1 MDKLKQKFVEEAYE
15 HLGDIEQSLLM
26 LEKDPNDLDLIEKI
40 FRAMHTLKGAG
51 AMFGFEK
58 VSDFTHNL
66 ETVYDLIRTGKLYF
80 SKEIADITLNS
91 ADYIKFLLNNVSF
104 SAKDEE
110 DYKNYIE
117 KIKSFIDREGKKAD
131 LKETNSIR
139 SVYEQNSS
147 TYYIYFK
154 PNANIFNNGTN
165 PLFLLDE
172 LANLGKS
179 IIIPYLNEVPDIKNI
194 QPENCYT
201 HWEVILSTS
210 EQLSAIHDIFIFV
223 EGNCTLDIHKLSDEN
238 LLDNKKFVKKI
249 TNCIEEGKDIGI
261 DLVKI
266 LVNDLEQSVVNK
278 LRKALGGDL
287 KMAKDYS
294 ISSIRVASEK
304 LDHLMNMV
312 SELVTTQ
319 ARLSLYAE
327 KDESNELTAIS
338 ENMQKISRQLR
349 DLAFEIVL
357 VPIETLITRFHR
369 LVRDLSKELNKEV
382 VFETKG
388 TETEL
393 DKTIIENLTD
403 PLMHIIRNCL
413 DHGIESVE
421 DRIKAGKPEKGTI
434 FFNAYHSSTNVHI
447 EIEDDGRG
455 VDTEKVRR
463 KAISK
468 GIINEETILTD
479 KQIFDLLF
487 LPGFSTAENVTDVSG
502 RGVGMDVVRQKIS
515 NIRGEIEIESQR
527 NVGTKITLKIPLT
540 LSIIDGLL
548 VQVNETFFVL
558 PLSSV
563 QKIFAINHNDIEN
576 RFNNLVVLDGERIPY
591 FYLRNEFEAEAN
603 EKITEHIIIIQ
614 YENQKVGLVVD
625 DVVGEYQAVLKP
637 LGKHYKNQEII
648 SAATILGDGTIALV
662 IDTNRAVNYFA
673 NLSTYKE
680 EKI

>member
-558 PLSSV
+558 PLSAV